1 MNIKFHL
8 TVFLITVLTIVS
20 TMVLIK
26 LLQLYTHVT
35 MGLILFAIVYFLVY
49 QIKKRLESD

>member
-35 MGLILFAIVYFLVY
+35 MGLILFAILYFLVY

>member
-35 MGLILFAIVYFLVY
+35 MGLILFAIIYFLVY
-49 QIKKRLESD
+49 QIKKILESD

>member
-35 MGLILFAIVYFLVY
+35 MGLILFAIIYFLVY

>member
-35 MGLILFAIVYFLVY
+35 MGLILFAITYFLVY
-49 QIKKRLESD
+49 QIKKSSESD

>member
-35 MGLILFAIVYFLVY
+35 MGLILFAILYFLVY
-49 QIKKRLESD
+49 QIKKILESD